1 MKKIFILLISMF
13 LLVGCI
19 GQIALFGG
27 GAANGKLVQ
36 SSINSLASYGI
47 KKNTGRSPLE
57 HAMGYAKE
65 EKTLEKK
72 DSCSSFVD
80 KKSLE
85 ICLMVEKRIISKQ
98 AKIKEKKS
106 FNKPSKKLTSSLQSS
121 INKKSQIKY
130 LDQ

>member
-1 MKKIFILLISMF
+1 MF

-57 HAMGYAKE
+57 HAMGYAEK

-98 AKIKEKKS
+98 AKIEEKKS
-106 FNKPSKKLTSSLQSS
+106 FNKPSTKLTSSLQSS

>member
-47 KKNTGRSPLE
+47 KKNTGKSPLE
-57 HAMGYAKE
+57 HAMSYANK
-65 EKTLEKK
+65 EKTLEK
-72 DSCSSFVD
+72 
-80 KKSLE
+80 
-85 ICLMVEKRIISKQ
+85 
-98 AKIKEKKS
+98 
-106 FNKPSKKLTSSLQSS
+106 NG
-121 INKKSQIKY
+121 INC
-130 LDQ
+130 

>member
-1 MKKIFILLISMF
+1 MF
-13 LLVGCI
+13 LLAGCI

-57 HAMGYAKE
+57 HAMGYAKKE
-65 EKTLEKK
+65 TTLEKK

-85 ICLMVEKRIISKQ
+85 ICLMVEKRIVSKQ
-98 AKIKEKKS
+98 VKTKEKKFS
-106 FNKPSKKLTSSLQSS
+106 HMPSRELASSLQLS
-121 INKKSQIKY
+121 INEKSKIKY
-130 LDQ
+130 LD